1 MRFSIVSSILVITF
15 LLAVIPAR
23 AQETPVVQVVFFFNP
38 ECDNCYKVMAED
50 LPPLQAKYSTQ
61 LEILQVDTS
70 KSGGIKLYQAM
81 SYYFQ
86 LSDDRLGTPAIVI
99 DTTVLVGVD
108 EIPAKLPG
116 MIEEGLA
123 NGGISWPDI
132 PGLEPFISSV
142 TNMNSYPAPQVYP
155 QPAEQGIGTKKSANI
170 STWERFSTNFKKD
183 PIANSLAVVTLI
195 GMVISIL
202 IVLIFLFRSVLA
214 ENPAPVTLRISNW
227 LIPLLI
233 MIGLG
238 VAGYLTYI
246 EVGEKQAICGPI
258 GHCNEVQNSSYA
270 KLFGILPIGVLGLIG
285 YAALMAA
292 WGVQKIGPKAFR
304 MLSALALWGMS
315 LFGVAFSIYL
325 TFLEPFVIGA
335 TCMWCLS
342 SALVMTA
349 LLWVTTPLVHETF
362 TTEDNVDEDQSGYPE
377 Q

>member
-1 MRFSIVSSILVITF
+1 MRLPITISILILTF
-15 LLAVIPAR
+15 FSAVVPTR

-38 ECDNCYKVMAED
+38 DCDNCHKVITED
-50 LPPLQAKYSTQ
+50 LPPLQAKYGTQ

-70 KSGGIKLYQAM
+70 KPEGIKLYQAM
-81 SYYFQ
+81 YRHFQ

-99 DTTVLVGVD
+99 DTSVLVGAD
-108 EIPAKLPG
+108 EIPARLPDL
-116 MIEEGLA
+116 IEEGLA

-132 PGLEPFISSV
+132 PGLQPFVTSS
-142 TNMNSYPAPQVYP
+142 TKMNPYPAPQVYP
-155 QPAEQGIGTKKSANI
+155 QPAQQGNGTIKSADI
-170 STWERFSTNFKKD
+170 STWERFSSNFEKD

-202 IVLIFLFRSVLA
+202 IVLVILFRSVLA
-214 ENPAPVTLRISNW
+214 ENQVPGTFRISTW

-233 MIGLG
+233 LIGLG

-246 EVGEKQAICGPI
+246 EVGEKQAICGPV
-258 GHCNEVQNSSYA
+258 GHCNEVQNSPYA

-285 YAALMAA
+285 YTALMAA
-292 WGVQKIGPKAFR
+292 WGVQKIGPKALR
-304 MLSALALWGMS
+304 MLSDLALWAMS

-349 LLWVTTPLVHETF
+349 LLWVTTPLVQETF
-362 TTEDNVDEDQSGYPE
+362 ATEDNVDEDHSGFSE

>member
-1 MRFSIVSSILVITF
+1 MRFTIVISIFVITF
-15 LLAVIPAR
+15 LLAVVPVR

-38 ECDNCYKVMAED
+38 ECDNCHKVITED
-50 LPPLQAKYSTQ
+50 LPPLQARYGNQ

-70 KSGGIKLYQAM
+70 KPEGIKLYQAM
-81 SYYFQ
+81 YRHFQ
-86 LSDDRLGTPAIVI
+86 LPDDRLGTPALVI
-99 DTTVLVGVD
+99 DTTVLVGPD
-108 EIPAKLPG
+108 EIPAKLPDL
-116 MIEEGLA
+116 IEEGLA

-132 PGLEPFISSV
+132 PGLEPFITSS
-142 TNMNSYPAPQVYP
+142 TNINLYPAPQVYP
-155 QPAEQGIGTKKSANI
+155 QPVGQETETAKSANL
-170 STWERFSTNFKKD
+170 STWDRFSTNFKKD

-202 IVLIFLFRSVLA
+202 IVLVILFRSVLA
-214 ENPAPVTLRISNW
+214 ENPAPVTFRISNW

-246 EVGEKQAICGPI
+246 ELGEKQAICGPV

-285 YAALMAA
+285 YAALMVA
-292 WGVQKIGPKAFR
+292 WGVQKVGPKAFR

-349 LLWVTTPLVHETF
+349 LLWVTTPLVQETF
-362 TTEDNVDEDQSGYPE
+362 TTEDNVDEDQSGYSE